1 MVGRTRDVSSIL
13 LWDCFPMD
21 PHLLTILVCPETKM
35 PLRTADEDLI
45 ARLNREA
52 AAGWLQ
58 NRSGRKVEGPIEGG
72 LIRQDGAVLF
82 PILDGIPVML
92 IDEAIPLETGQ
103 TS

>member
-1 MVGRTRDVSSIL
+1 
-13 LWDCFPMD
+13 MD

-52 AAGWLQ
+52 AAGRLQ